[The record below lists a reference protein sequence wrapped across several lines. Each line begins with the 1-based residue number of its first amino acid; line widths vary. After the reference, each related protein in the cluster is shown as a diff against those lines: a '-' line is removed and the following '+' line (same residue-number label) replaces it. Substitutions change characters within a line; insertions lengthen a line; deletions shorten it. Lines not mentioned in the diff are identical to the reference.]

1 MDGWLKELE
10 ELKARVLDGE
20 REPKELP
27 NVLALDEVVICE
39 GVFQHRY
46 NNFSASEAHIR
57 ELRRAIRASEGQPF
71 DPITVFWV
79 GDAWCCIDGH
89 HRLRAYREE
98 GYRGAIPVQ
107 VFSGSVE
114 QAFAR
119 ASEGNSKD
127 KLAMT
132 QQEKLN
138 AGWRL
143 VVGTTLSKSK
153 ISQASGV
160 SERTIANMRDA
171 MRKIKEG
178 NPDQP
183 LDELTWKDA
192 QRVAKGLEPLE
203 IEFDEGWQEAR
214 AQQMAMTLHKTFGD
228 QPRNQPEIFLRAI
241 EIYSSSLARDMA
253 EQLGRRYQEDEDDF
267 DDDWENHDF

>member
-10 ELKARVLDGE
+10 ELKVKVLAGE
-20 REPKELP
+20 PEPEELP
-27 NVLALDEVVICE
+27 SELTLDEVVTCE
-39 GVFQHRY
+39 DVFQHRY
-46 NNFSASEAHIR
+46 NNLSASEAHIR

-79 GDAWCCIDGH
+79 GDSWCCIDGH

-119 ASEGNSKD
+119 ASEGNSRD

-132 QQEKLN
+132 QHEKLN

-143 VVGTTLSKSK
+143 VVGTSFSKSK

-171 MRKIKEG
+171 MRKIKEA

-203 IEFDEGWQEAR
+203 IDFDEGWQEAR

-228 QPRNQPEIFLRAI
+228 QPRKQPEIFLRAI
-241 EIYSSSLARDMA
+241 EIYSSPLARAISDLLQR
-253 EQLGRRYQEDEDDF
+253 EREFDEDEADF
-267 DDDWENHDF
+267 